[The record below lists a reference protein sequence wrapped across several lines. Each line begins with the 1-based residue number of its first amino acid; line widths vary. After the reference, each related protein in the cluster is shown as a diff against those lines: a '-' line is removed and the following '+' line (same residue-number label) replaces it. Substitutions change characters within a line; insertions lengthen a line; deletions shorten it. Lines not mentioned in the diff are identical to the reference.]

1 MCIGRVI
8 IMHRAE
14 YLWRS
19 GTVQVLSH
27 TGIEPPP
34 WNTSPPT
41 VNREVEDSPIQSVC
55 QSLQEELERCS
66 TQDVVGET
74 I

>member
-1 MCIGRVI
+1 MEERCGAI
-8 IMHRAE
+8 E
-14 YLWRS
+14 
-19 GTVQVLSH
+19 GTVQVRSH

-41 VNREVEDSPIQSVC
+41 PNREFEDSPIQSVC
-55 QSLQEELERCS
+55 QPLQEELERRS
-66 TQDVVGET
+66 TQDAVGET

>member
-1 MCIGRVI
+1 MDGATAN
-8 IMHRAE
+8 M
-14 YLWRS
+14 S
-19 GTVQVLSH
+19 
-27 TGIEPPP
+27 PP

-41 VNREVEDSPIQSVC
+41 PNREVEDSPIQSVC
-55 QSLQEELERCS
+55 QPLQEELERCS